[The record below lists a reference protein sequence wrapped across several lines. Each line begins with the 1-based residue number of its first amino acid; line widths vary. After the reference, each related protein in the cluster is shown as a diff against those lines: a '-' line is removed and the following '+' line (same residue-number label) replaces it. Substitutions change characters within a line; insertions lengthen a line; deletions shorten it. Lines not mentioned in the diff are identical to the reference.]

1 MAYFRVRPWYKKSSY
16 IDDDKIYGVTWDGS
30 ATNAWT
36 RTDDAVGFTDPV
48 PQMSD
53 GNGGWTDG
61 SSPFDNIMPWAG
73 MEKVED
79 ADAGTLV
86 AIPKFYFKLDYA
98 NPSATVRG
106 LKIQIS
112 RQQFTG
118 SQISPAHMDRG
129 DGAGER
135 DVIYVG
141 RYHCATSTYKSTTGV
156 MPQNNTNRANFRTNI
171 KNLGTGIWPWDYA
184 TLLTIQFL
192 YLVEFAN
199 WDSQAKIGYG
209 NGVSSI
215 VNMGAT
221 DSMTYHTG
229 TAQTDKTTYGAGV
242 QYRNIEDLWANLY
255 DIVDGHRIF
264 NHQLFI
270 MKNPADFKETS
281 GGTNVGTLPS
291 TSNWIS
297 AYTIPQVS
305 GFTWAMYVSGV
316 SSTEIFDKAMLNNT
330 ANAILVMGGYYYN
343 RQREPG
349 LFYLN
354 QTQYSDAMSSFGCRI
369 MKLP

>member
-192 YLVEFAN
+192 
-199 WDSQAKIGYG
+199 
-209 NGVSSI
+209 
-215 VNMGAT
+215 
-221 DSMTYHTG
+221 
-229 TAQTDKTTYGAGV
+229 
-242 QYRNIEDLWANLY
+242 
-255 DIVDGHRIF
+255 
-264 NHQLFI
+264 
-270 MKNPADFKETS
+270 
-281 GGTNVGTLPS
+281 
-291 TSNWIS
+291 
-297 AYTIPQVS
+297 
-305 GFTWAMYVSGV
+305 
-316 SSTEIFDKAMLNNT
+316 
-330 ANAILVMGGYYYN
+330 
-343 RQREPG
+343 
-349 LFYLN
+349 
-354 QTQYSDAMSSFGCRI
+354 
-369 MKLP
+369 